1 MYIIML
7 GGPGTGK
14 GTVGGKIAKDFN
26 LAHIAT
32 GDMFREEIKN
42 QTEFGKRIESYIS
55 KGLLVPDELVIE
67 TVENRLMKND
77 AENGVVL
84 DGFPRTVNQA
94 KALAQFLKDNG
105 KKITMAV
112 ELNISDENIIKRIVN
127 RVMCSNKECGAI
139 YNTEFK
145 PPKVENI
152 CDICGGALIK
162 RKDDNEET
170 VKQRLKVYHETSKD
184 LLKYY
189 QENGLLYTVY
199 PDIYSETVLEDS
211 VSSVETYLK
220 KEKEVF

>member
-105 KKITMAV
+105 KEITMAV

-139 YNTEFK
+139 YNLDTR
-145 PPKVENI
+145 PPKVAGI
-152 CDICGGALIK
+152 CDICGSELRK

-170 VKQRLKVYHETSKD
+170 VRKRLEVYHLNSKD
-184 LLKYY
+184 LLEFYK
-189 QENGLLYTVY
+189 NNNALYSIC
-199 PDIYSETVLEDS
+199 PKQLEEAVKSIKD
-211 VSSVETYLK
+211 YLNK
-220 KEKEVF
+220 

>member
-1 MYIIML
+1 ML

-14 GTVGGKIAKDFN
+14 GTVGGKLAKDFN
-26 LAHIAT
+26 LAHIST

-42 QTEFGKRIESYIS
+42 KSEFGNKIESYIS

-67 TVENRLMKND
+67 TVKHRLMKAD
-77 AENGVVL
+77 ASNGVVL

-94 KALAQFLKDNG
+94 EVLSEFLKEQG
-105 KKITMAV
+105 KEITVAV
-112 ELNISDENIIKRIVN
+112 ELNVSDENIIKRIVN

-145 PPKVENI
+145 PSKVENI
-152 CDICGGALIK
+152 CDICGSTLIK

-170 VKQRLKVYHETSKD
+170 VKQRLKVYHETSRD
-184 LLKYY
+184 LLRYY

-211 VSSVETYLK
+211 VSNIETYLN